1 MQSALDG
8 HADRARFTRAQKS
21 RQDSAVGGLIPPPTH
36 IEITASNKRW
46 KLARL
51 ATSSL
56 AHCRALCNSRILGL
70 FASSSGRLSEST
82 ASPWNSSNSLAIVGG
97 GKSRPT
103 IASEFDEFQ

>member
-1 MQSALDG
+1 MAPLPLLRNLKKTADG
-8 HADRARFTRAQKS
+8 PRFTRAKKP

-82 ASPWNSSNSLAIVGG
+82 ASPWNSSNSLAIVEIG
-97 GKSRPT
+97 R
-103 IASEFDEFQ
+103 AHV